1 MLDRNKTIGIVLGH
15 ASAKSTIERHI
26 PFWFKSCKEL
36 VIVIP
41 EDHSLD
47 IQDDS
52 KITVYKFVPNAIHKP
67 AYSAAT
73 SARCHEAMKIAL
85 KNHPAEYYIL
95 FEWDSLCWKQIPD
108 DMIPDDNEVTAC
120 KWDNEPVSPI
130 KGISFKAE
138 YYLHFPHIYS
148 KESLE
153 KISKT
158 ITKSVPYE
166 TEHGY
171 TDRFVGAAA
180 IAAGLK
186 VKNTR
191 EIGRAYSWQDVCL
204 SKFPRRVNECIEGIK
219 NGVILT
225 HGIKDAETLNHI
237 LSRVNL
243 E

>member
-1 MLDRNKTIGIVLGH
+1 MLDRNKTVGIVLGH
-15 ASAKSTIERHI
+15 AGAKSAIERHI

-47 IQDDS
+47 IQNDS
-52 KITVYKFVPNAIHKP
+52 KITVYKFVPNAVHKP

-73 SARCHEAMKIAL
+73 SARCHEVMKAAL

-108 DMIPDDNEVTAC
+108 DMIPEGAEVTAC
-120 KWDNEPVSPI
+120 RWDNEPVSPI
-130 KGISFKAE
+130 RGISFKSE
-138 YYLHFPHIYS
+138 YYLHFPQIYT
-148 KESLE
+148 KESLD
-153 KISKT
+153 KISKA
-158 ITKSVPYE
+158 ITTSISYDA
-166 TEHGY
+166 EHGY
-171 TDRFVGAAA
+171 TDRFVGAAS

-186 VKNTR
+186 VKNAR
-191 EIGRAYSWQDVCL
+191 EMGRAYSWQDVCL
-204 SKFPRRVNECIEGIK
+204 SKFPRRVRECIEAIRKGA
-219 NGVILT
+219 ILT
-225 HGIKDAETLNHI
+225 HGIKDAETLDHI